1 MSAVEVKTEQPP
13 VQPPVTKGENPKKR
27 MLKEIAGRFMKN
39 KLAVAGGFFILLLIF
54 MAIFAPVVA
63 PQDPS
68 EQSYADFLTEPTADH
83 WFGTDELGRDVLSR
97 VIYGARVSLQAGM
110 ISVGIALAVGVPI
123 GLFSGYY
130 RGVLDEFIVMR
141 FTDALL
147 SFPPLVLALSMAAVL
162 GAGLQNAMIAIGIVF
177 TPNIIRLMRAEVLS
191 QREREYVMAAKASG
205 LSDRKIIFL
214 HIFPNCLPPI
224 LVQATLAV
232 AGAIIAEA
240 SLSYLG
246 LGTQPPTPSWGA
258 MLSMGQGYLADAP
271 WIALFP
277 GIFIFIT
284 VLSINLFGDG
294 LRDALDPKMK

>member
-1 MSAVEVKTEQPP
+1 MGEPNIQP
-13 VQPPVTKGENPKKR
+13 QPTINKPTVSDSPKKR
-27 MLKEIAGRFMKN
+27 MLKEMAGRFLQN
-39 KLAVAGGFFILLLIF
+39 KLAAAGGIF
-54 MAIFAPVVA
+54 MLILILMAVFAPIVS
-63 PQDPS
+63 PHDPTEQDYSKFLINPS
-68 EQSYADFLTEPTADH
+68 AEH

-97 VIYGARVSLQAGM
+97 VIYGAQVSLQAGI
-110 ISVGIALAVGVPI
+110 ISVGIALVLGIPI

-130 RGVLDEFIVMR
+130 RGVLDEYIVMR

-177 TPNIIRLMRAEVLS
+177 TPNFIRLMRAEVLS
-191 QREREYVMAAKASG
+191 QREREYVTAAKASG
-205 LSDRKIIFL
+205 LSDLRIIFI

-224 LVQATLAV
+224 LVQSTLSV
-232 AGAIIAEA
+232 AAAIIAEA

-246 LGTQPPTPSWGA
+246 LGTQPPDSSWGA
-258 MLSMGQGYLADAP
+258 MLSMGQGYLSDAP
-271 WIALFP
+271 WMALFP